1 MDELALHKCVE
12 VVLLGI
18 ISAHLNLISTYLSQ
32 LQAEGLNTYNPF
44 NRVFPYISLVV
55 HLYLLRTKG
64 EGEKTDA
71 GAFLLEHKA
80 LIVPLLTNSLLLQK
94 WIVRLG
100 GKVSAGGRHS
110 TM

>member
-18 ISAHLNLISTYLSQ
+18 ISAHLSLFSTYLSQ

-44 NRVFPYISLVV
+44 NRVFPLYFISCTVVLV
-55 HLYLLRTKG
+55 RTKG

-80 LIVPLLTNSLLLQK
+80 LIVPLLTSSLLL
-94 WIVRLG
+94 
-100 GKVSAGGRHS
+100 
-110 TM
+110 